1 MDPLDLS
8 VYENFEELEKTI
20 SNAEIVIGIPSRNV
34 YHTIAYVLHNAIKGL
49 EKYARDRKK
58 AIIICDGL
66 STDPTV
72 EIVKVV
78 KKYSSVPIAIV
89 PNIVSKGKGGAIKT
103 IIDSVH
109 RYSDADKVIL
119 LDSDLRSISP
129 EWIGI
134 LLNALDQGCNYVAPL
149 YRRHRFDATITN
161 FIARPMTTALYGIDI
176 RQPIGGDFAF
186 DKQYID
192 TIANS
197 KLWLYNP
204 WSLYFGVDIMLT
216 HTALAHGFTVCEA
229 DLKAKIHESKDPA
242 KHLKNMFI
250 EVTGSLFVTACEY
263 SDTWKKLRVSKD
275 SISR

>member
-1 MDPLDLS
+1 
-8 VYENFEELEKTI
+8 
-20 SNAEIVIGIPSRNV
+20 
-34 YHTIAYVLHNAIKGL
+34 
-49 EKYARDRKK
+49 
-58 AIIICDGL
+58 
-66 STDPTV
+66 
-72 EIVKVV
+72 
-78 KKYSSVPIAIV
+78 
-89 PNIVSKGKGGAIKT
+89 
-103 IIDSVH
+103 
-109 RYSDADKVIL
+109 
-119 LDSDLRSISP
+119 
-129 EWIGI
+129 
-134 LLNALDQGCNYVAPL
+134 
-149 YRRHRFDATITN
+149 
-161 FIARPMTTALYGIDI
+161 MTTALYGIDI

-275 SISR
+275 SISRPRLVSHPELPDISPWTVKVDKEKAREAFLKGIESHKDVLKELLDSITVSDILKNEVLEYGIDRDLWSTIVIEVYKKFVGEPKYSRRALYLEILYVLWQGRLYRYYREVENLNDIEVEELLFKEVLSFITKRYML